1 MTPVTDLTF
10 YKMHGL
16 GNDFIVL
23 DSRDNQVMPD
33 EQQMRYLAD
42 RHKGVGCDQ
51 IMVMRSSDQAD
62 TIRLDMF
69 NSDGSLAGACGNG
82 IRCVA
87 RLVMDQEARNEI
99 NIDTV
104 AGHLRGW
111 RVDARSDVISA
122 DMGPVSLDWQDIPTN
137 RAVDTLAVDLG
148 FPELGAATLV
158 SVGNP
163 HAVFFVE
170 NAEAVNLHHWGPL
183 AEQHA
188 LFPDRANIEF
198 IQVLDRQT
206 IRMRVWERG
215 AGVTLACGSGSC
227 AAAVASS
234 CRGLTDN
241 EVTLHLDGGALQIM
255 WRQNTDGH
263 VVMTGPT
270 TYVAKGIISSSFFHD
285 SAIVSG
291 A

>member
-1 MTPVTDLTF
+1 MTLATDLPF
-10 YKMHGL
+10 HKMHGL

-33 EQQMRYLAD
+33 EHQMRYLAD

-51 IMVMRSSDQAD
+51 IMVIRSSDQAN

-69 NSDGSLAGACGNG
+69 NADGSPAGACGNG
-82 IRCVA
+82 TRCVA
-87 RLVMDQEARNEI
+87 RLVMDQAGRDEI
-99 NIDTV
+99 GIETV
-104 AGHLRGW
+104 AGHLKGW
-111 RVDARSDVISA
+111 RSNAQSDVISA
-122 DMGPVSLDWQDIPTN
+122 DMGPVSLDWQDIPTS
-137 RAVDTLAVDLG
+137 RALDTLTVDLG

-170 NAEAVNLHHWGPL
+170 DAEAVNLHHWGPL

-198 IQVLDRQT
+198 IQILDRKT

-215 AGVTLACGSGSC
+215 AGVTLACGSGAC
-227 AAAVASS
+227 AVAVASA

-241 EVTLHLDGGALQIM
+241 KVNLHLDGGALQIT
-255 WRQNTDGH
+255 WRRNTDGH
-263 VVMTGPT
+263 VVMTGPA
-270 TYVAKGIISSSFFHD
+270 TYVAEGVISASFFHV
-285 SAIVSG
+285 SANVGG

>member
-1 MTPVTDLTF
+1 MTSATDLTF
-10 YKMHGL
+10 HKMHGL

-23 DSRDNQVMPD
+23 DSRRNQVMPN
-33 EQQMRYLAD
+33 EEQMRQLAD
-42 RHKGVGCDQ
+42 RRKGVGCDQ
-51 IMVMRSSDQAD
+51 IMVIRSSDKAD

-69 NSDGSLAGACGNG
+69 NADGSPAGACGNG

-87 RLVMDQEARNEI
+87 RLVMDQEARNETSI
-99 NIDTV
+99 ET
-104 AGHLRGW
+104 ASGHLIGW
-111 RVDARSDVISA
+111 RADARSDVISA
-122 DMGPVSLDWQDIPTN
+122 DMGPVSTNWQDIPTK
-137 RAVDTLAVDLG
+137 RAVDTLAVDMG

-170 NAEAVNLHHWGPL
+170 NAEAVNLHHWGPM

-198 IQVLDRQT
+198 IQILDRQT

-215 AGVTLACGSGSC
+215 VGVTLACGSGAC
-227 AAAVASS
+227 AAVVASI

-241 EVTLHLDGGALQIM
+241 AVTLHLDGGALQIL
-255 WRQNTDGH
+255 WRRDTDGH
-263 VVMTGPT
+263 VVMTGPA

-285 SAIVSG
+285 SVTAGG